1 MKKRLLSTLIILVM
15 VVGMLPAIIL
25 NATAT
30 GTTGTTGDCTWSF
43 DNTTGTLTV
52 SGNGA
57 MADSYSNGSQPWYA
71 YKDSVKTVIIEK
83 GVTAVSA
90 NAFREFPALVTVKI
104 AGSVTAI
111 GSNAFYSC
119 TNLSTVE
126 YYGSSNPVADSTV
139 FFGSYCVAKVPSSY
153 SGTVFCEKMV
163 SATLDAANEPVT
175 PAPAVPTVTDI
186 SFNQSSAAYNSG
198 TNTFSVSDTNP
209 FILTITGENLTELTG
224 DTLRALF
231 YGDAQGSGGV
241 IISVTVESD
250 TRAYVSVNTSKL
262 TYILSNAVGAG
273 SASSTKATSVE
284 VKNGDETVGTV
295 NVNLVYATTAPEIT
309 DIIISDR
316 DGNGAVQVDTEN
328 KKYTITIPAGESETK
343 ITVTVKGNNLDK
355 IVTDYEDMYW
365 VSFGDSSA
373 VLVSSDLQPTGDMQW
388 GTSAYSTDVGT
399 HAVKYSTDGG
409 VTWTETGWTVEVKQE
424 TTATTPEYA
433 TKAELDEAVANL
445 QTLINSNTATIGQI
459 QQALADIN
467 AVLNSLDTTYVTH
480 DELDQ
485 SLQGINHAIS
495 TIEQQLNTNIDAI
508 ADNTGSINAL
518 STVVNGLAVTVN
530 DLPTT
535 AVTDA
540 LRGDL
545 DSLSTSLSDLANR
558 VSTNEANIATLQNQV
573 AELNKLI
580 EAGGTIEQI
589 QQALTD
595 ITTTLNQLD
604 AENRLSAA
612 EDALKTLTDTTIPS
626 LTQLI
631 NDDQA
636 SIDAGATELALLQT
650 AVSHIKED
658 LKKMVEEDERLAGLI
673 DSLDKN
679 LADLATALD
688 ALEGR
693 VTNAENAINALDT
706 AIADLRV
713 KIAEQVDPT
722 ELAEAIKAV
731 TDIIDNLDSTY
742 ATNAELA
749 QTVTNAKTE
758 ITRAYKKAI
767 QDAVD
772 GLNKTI
778 ADGDK
783 ANADAIAAAI
793 EDFNALVGTIPAEYA
808 DVASY
813 IADVKSVLENALN
826 EAVAKLEAAD
836 KANAEALAAEIA
848 KVTALIDA
856 LDDTYAT
863 DEKLAEAISKAE
875 SELAA
880 AKSELKTLI
889 DEVQGNLDSAKTEL
903 NQAIA
908 NGDTALDGKITA
920 LNEALETAKT
930 VLGAADLATKTAL
943 TDKIDEAYATLDAA
957 IKAVQKN
964 LDDLKVALK
973 AKDAELAKADAEN
986 KAALEARDSSLQTF
1000 IIIVC
1005 IISCVAL
1012 SGGTAFVVWFIID
1025 RKRRI

>member
-71 YKDSVKTVIIEK
+71 YKDSIKTVIIEK

-175 PAPAVPTVTDI
+175 PTPAVPTVTDV

-309 DIIISDR
+309 DIILSDR

-365 VSFGDSSA
+365 VSFNGTSA

-495 TIEQQLNTNIDAI
+495 IVEQQLNSNIDAI

-589 QQALTD
+589 QQALTE
-595 ITTTLNQLD
+595 INTALTQLD

-631 NDDQA
+631 NDNQT
-636 SIDAGATELALLQT
+636 SIDAGATELGLLRT

-658 LKKMVEEDERLAGLI
+658 LKKMVAEDERLAGLI

-688 ALEGR
+688 TLESR
-693 VTNAENAINALDT
+693 VTDAETAISDLDT
-706 AIADLRV
+706 AIADL
-713 KIAEQVDPT
+713 E
-722 ELAEAIKAV
+722 KAM
-731 TDIIDNLDSTY
+731 L
-742 ATNAELA
+742 
-749 QTVTNAKTE
+749 QG
-758 ITRAYKKAI
+758 
-767 QDAVD
+767 DAD
-772 GLNKTI
+772 LS
-778 ADGDK
+778 DE
-783 ANADAIAAAI
+783 IAALRDVLDTAK
-793 EDFNALVGTIPAEYA
+793 A
-808 DVASY
+808 D
-813 IADVKSVLENALN
+813 
-826 EAVAKLEAAD
+826 LEAAD
-836 KANAEALAAEIA
+836 ADLLQKIADAQTVLQTAIDQVADDLKAAE
-848 KVTALIDA
+848 KELF
-856 LDDTYAT
+856 
-863 DEKLAEAISKAE
+863 EAISAGNTVLDSQIKILRTSLTTAKAVLEAADSANKAE
-875 SELAA
+875 L
-880 AKSELKTLI
+880 
-889 DEVQGNLDSAKTEL
+889 
-903 NQAIA
+903 
-908 NGDTALDGKITA
+908 
-920 LNEALETAKT
+920 TAK
-930 VLGAADLATKTAL
+930 
-943 TDKIDEAYATLDAA
+943 IEEADAA
-957 IKAVQKN
+957 LQIAIDKLQEAVDELSAE
-964 LDDLKVALK
+964 LDK
-973 AKDAELAKADAEN
+973 AKNDLAKADADN
-986 KAALEARDSSLQTF
+986 KAALEAKDSKLQTF
-1000 IIIVC
+1000 VIIVC

-1012 SGGTAFVVWFIID
+1012 SGTGAFVVWFFVS
-1025 RKRRI
+1025 RKKRI

>member
-57 MADSYSNGSQPWYA
+57 MADYTNGSQPWYA

-175 PAPAVPTVTDI
+175 STQPEITDIIISDYNGNGAVAVDNPNKRYTVTIPADATQVDI
-186 SFNQSSAAYNSG
+186 IVTVLGNNF
-198 TNTFSVSDTNP
+198 DK
-209 FILTITGENLTELTG
+209 ITQQEYDNLTYRVKILDSTSTAIKAEHYNTATGTLTWG
-224 DTLRALF
+224 EGILLTQGTGVYNLR
-231 YGDAQGSGGV
+231 YSTDGGQTYTETGW
-241 IISVTVESD
+241 TVEIKQE
-250 TRAYVSVNTSKL
+250 A
-262 TYILSNAVGAG
+262 IPM
-273 SASSTKATSVE
+273 
-284 VKNGDETVGTV
+284 
-295 NVNLVYATTAPEIT
+295 PEIT

-328 KKYTITIPAGESETK
+328 KKYTITIPEGESETK

-365 VSFGDSSA
+365 VSFDDSSA

-573 AELNKLI
+573 TELNKLI
-580 EAGGTIEQI
+580 EAGGTVEQI

-595 ITTTLNQLD
+595 INTTLNQLD

-612 EDALKTLTDTTIPS
+612 EDALKTLTDTTIPA

-631 NDDQA
+631 NDNQA
-636 SIDAGATELALLQT
+636 SIDAGATEISFLQT
-650 AVSHIKED
+650 AVSHMKED
-658 LKKMVEEDERLAGLI
+658 LKEMVEEDERLAGLI

-688 ALEGR
+688 TLEGR
-693 VTNAENAINALDT
+693 VTDAETAISDLNT
-706 AIADLRV
+706 AIADLE
-713 KIAEQVDPT
+713 KAMLQGDADLSDEIAALRDALEQAKVDFADADEALKKELLQEIEKAQATLQTAIEQVASDLET
-722 ELAEAIKAV
+722 AEKELLE
-731 TDIIDNLDSTY
+731 
-742 ATNAELA
+742 
-749 QTVTNAKTE
+749 
-758 ITRAYKKAI
+758 
-767 QDAVD
+767 
-772 GLNKTI
+772 
-778 ADGDK
+778 
-783 ANADAIAAAI
+783 AIAAGNTVLDRKI
-793 EDFNALVGTIPAEYA
+793 KILNTSLVTA
-808 DVASY
+808 
-813 IADVKSVLENALN
+813 K
-826 EAVAKLEAAD
+826 AVLEAAD
-836 KANAEALAAEIA
+836 SANKAELTAKIEEADKALQAAIEALQTAVDDLSAE
-848 KVTALIDA
+848 
-856 LDDTYAT
+856 LD
-863 DEKLAEAISKAE
+863 K
-875 SELAA
+875 
-880 AKSELKTLI
+880 AKS
-889 DEVQGNLDSAKTEL
+889 D
-903 NQAIA
+903 
-908 NGDTALDGKITA
+908 
-920 LNEALETAKT
+920 
-930 VLGAADLATKTAL
+930 
-943 TDKIDEAYATLDAA
+943 
-957 IKAVQKN
+957 
-964 LDDLKVALK
+964 
-973 AKDAELAKADAEN
+973 LAKADADN
-986 KAALEARDSSLQTF
+986 KADLEAKDSQQQTF
-1000 IIIVC
+1000 IIVVC
-1005 IISCVAL
+1005 VISCVAL
-1012 SGGTAFVVWFIID
+1012 CGTAGLLVWMLVD
-1025 RKRRI
+1025 KRKKR